1 MIESYIRN
9 LLNNQEAKL
18 KVGVLVL
25 SLRLGVVRAVPVDVF
40 LSVCMSQWA
49 SCPTLNHWTLV
60 YKR

>member
-40 LSVCMSQWA
+40 
-49 SCPTLNHWTLV
+49 
-60 YKR
+60 